1 MSTFTLSEP
10 ALSLLHRRLSGER
23 VDVTDQSRPLYL
35 ELAEA
40 GLVMPLHTF
49 ALGPNSAYR
58 LTEAACDLRDLNGSA
73 SPSPSREAVP
83 APSG

>member
-1 MSTFTLSEP
+1 MDHLSDA
-10 ALSLLHRRLSGER
+10 ALALLRRRLRGER
-23 VDVTDQSRPLYL
+23 VEVTDQSRPLYV

-40 GLVMPLHTF
+40 GLMMPLHTF

-58 LTEAACDLRDLNGSA
+58 LTEAACDMRDLNGRA

-83 APSG
+83 SPRG